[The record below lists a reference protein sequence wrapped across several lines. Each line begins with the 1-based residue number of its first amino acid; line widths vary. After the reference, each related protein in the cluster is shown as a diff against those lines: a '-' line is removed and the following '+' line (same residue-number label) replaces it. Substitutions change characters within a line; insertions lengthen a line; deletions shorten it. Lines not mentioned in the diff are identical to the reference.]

1 MSHKLGLLTGFPGWL
16 TNRFL
21 QRLGAVDDPFWQ
33 GALGEYRWHAMMAPG
48 DQVIWGELPAG
59 VAEIHVGDVRDEKA
73 VARAF
78 SADPDLVLHA
88 AGIIHPARISELY
101 AINRD
106 GTENV
111 ARAASQSGVRRLVYI
126 SSNAAAGFGCSASHR
141 MRESDPPNPE
151 SPYGKSKL
159 EGERAMWRII
169 EGTETEAV
177 VLRPATVYGP
187 RFPRR
192 QVRAFLAARD
202 GRPPVFGDGENA
214 VSAVYI
220 DNLVQCVGLALTV
233 AGAAGNTYFV
243 ADEAVYRWREV
254 FDEIA
259 KAQGVVVRPRRFP
272 VFAATASAFL
282 DELLARLDLYAM
294 DLHLAGEAARHMGC
308 SIQRAKADLGY
319 RPITDLSQGMKQAVQ
334 WAKQAGWL

>member
-21 QRLGAVDDPFWQ
+21 QRLDSADDPFWQ
-33 GALGEYRWHAMMAPG
+33 GSLRDYRWHVMIAPN
-48 DQVIWGELPAG
+48 QVTQGGLPDR
-59 VAEIHVGDVRDEKA
+59 VAEIHAADVRDENA

-78 SADPDLVLHA
+78 SSNPDLVLHA

-106 GTENV
+106 GTENIVRV
-111 ARAASQSGVRRLVYI
+111 ATETGVRRVVYI
-126 SSNAAAGFGCSASHR
+126 SSNAAAGFGHSASDR

-151 SPYGKSKL
+151 SHYGRSKL
-159 EGERAMWRII
+159 EGERVVWATI

-177 VLRPATVYGP
+177 VLRPATIYGP

-192 QVRAFLAARD
+192 QLRAFLTARD
-202 GRPPVFGDGENA
+202 GRPPIFGDGENA

-233 AGAAGNTYFV
+233 PGGAGNTYFV
-243 ADEAVYRWREV
+243 ADDPLYRWREV

-259 KAQGVVVRPRRFP
+259 KAQGVTVRPRRYPMF
-272 VFAATASAFL
+272 VATACAFL
-282 DELLARLDLYAM
+282 DEFLARLDLYAM

-308 SIQRAKADLGY
+308 SIERAKAVLGY
-319 RPITDLSQGMKQAVQ
+319 RPITDLSRGMIQAVQ
-334 WAKQAGWL
+334 WAKQAAWL